1 MSNAATLAK
10 SALAALLD
18 EAEARNYDP
27 PVPSSVVADLESII
41 ALG

>member
-1 MSNAATLAK
+1 MSNAAILAK
-10 SALAALLD
+10 SALTRLLD

-27 PVPSSVVADLESII
+27 PAPSSVVADLEAII